1 MKQDTNTK
9 TPENAAKKRLPF
21 VMQYRGNK
29 SDVFSKRLRKTANIS
44 VIFTTRQ
51 MKTALPSLKQKLP
64 ENVRGNVVYEITCS
78 GYQSSYV
85 GQTTRHLATRVHED
99 SKGTI
104 PVGEHLNWCGFT
116 IDSCEVKIID
126 TARDSAKLL
135 TLEALHI
142 NQRKPSINRKEEYKA
157 RELTLKLSHCYIDPH
172 SSGLFQSNL
181 LITVLSVFK
190 LLSSFPFF

>member
-1 MKQDTNTK
+1 MLEKNQYPPQFYEPIIRETRNKILEKHMKQDTNTK
-9 TPENAAKKRLPF
+9 TPEKATKKRIPF

-51 MKTALPSLKQKLP
+51 MKTALPSLKPKIP

-78 GYQSSYV
+78 RCQSSYV
-85 GQTTRHLATRVHED
+85 GQTTRHLATRVHEQ
-99 SKGTI
+99 SKCTS
-104 PVGEHLNWCGFT
+104 PVGEHLNWCGVT

-157 RELTLKLSHCYIDPH
+157 RELILKL
-172 SSGLFQSNL
+172 
-181 LITVLSVFK
+181 
-190 LLSSFPFF
+190 